1 MDTASKDVLFTIAM
15 NLELPD
21 LLKWCES
28 NSKIHR
34 DVCNNDNV
42 WRSKLLADYPDYRK
56 FNLDRSLREIYV
68 FLYQLSLIKILLN
81 TKESLY
87 EIFLRKEIDLKFK
100 QLTKVPAFD
109 LPNLEILNLSD
120 NNLRKVPAF
129 NLPNLK
135 YLYLNHNQLEKIPP
149 FNLPNLRFLYIN
161 SNKLTAIPDF
171 ILPNLWGIHLYN
183 NKFSPKEHEK
193 IYKKFPNKVR

>member
-1 MDTASKDVLFTIAM
+1 MDIASKDVLFTIAM

-42 WRSKLLADYPDYRK
+42 WRSKLLGDYPDYRK
-56 FNLDRSLREIYV
+56 FNLNRSLREIYV
-68 FLYQLSLIKILLN
+68 FLYQLSYIKKLLN

-87 EIFLRKEIDLKFK
+87 DIFLRKEIELKFK
-100 QLTKVPAFD
+100 RLTKVPAFD
-109 LPNLEILNLSD
+109 LPNLEILDLSD
-120 NNLRKVPAF
+120 NNLTKIPAF
-129 NLPNLK
+129 NLPNLRV
-135 YLYLNHNQLEKIPP
+135 LNLSNNNLTKIPA

-161 SNKLTAIPDF
+161 DNKLTVIPDL

-183 NKFSPKEHEK
+183 NKFSFKEYEK
-193 IYKKFPNKVR
+193 INKKFPNKVR